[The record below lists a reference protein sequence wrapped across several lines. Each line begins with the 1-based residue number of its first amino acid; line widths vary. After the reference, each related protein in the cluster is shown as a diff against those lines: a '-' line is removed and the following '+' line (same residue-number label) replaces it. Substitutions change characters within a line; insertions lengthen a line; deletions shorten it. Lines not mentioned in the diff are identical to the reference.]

1 MPRTQPRQAS
11 RPPRTRKRRDKR
23 HGIQLQCPRRGI
35 QAHQLAGSGHLAR
48 RAQAAGAPYRR
59 GGDPGGG
66 VLRRYA
72 VADRRARE
80 RPRAGEQ
87 AEGRVPRQEETGGQ
101 PRPAPPAAARDRYP
115 VRRAAAATAEPLAD
129 GRAARRHQ
137 PGGSRP
143 RPAVRFVQA
152 GPLRDGAR
160 VLRGAADPG
169 EGRRQLPRH
178 GRFRERRGAAV
189 AHRHAER
196 RVDPGRQGRHPH
208 HGCRGKDLPLSRRRG
223 SGGAAQVGAGEERP
237 LDDPSPRPHRAI
249 RGRRRAWRLRRG
261 GARRSEAGAC
271 GADEGRARARRAAAA
286 GQALRAGALYGGGAD
301 RPVPSRAHR
310 RRGGRQPRRRQQARA
325 RSEPA
330 EGAARVVSA
339 GVDPDARHDHPEQGG
354 VRAGQ
359 GRPEPLPRAKGEL
372 HGPELRSGHGHRR
385 RRDQPEGAGP
395 GQRRGMGGAHQRAAT
410 GGGQTMNTKT
420 MKAVYGFALWL
431 AAFGLATAQS
441 NSIESFEVTQVGG
454 KTIVRSTTKDPL
466 RNVPPNFAVA
476 SPARIAFDF
485 PNTVNALGRASQDI
499 GQGELRSM
507 NLVQGSERTR
517 LVLNLRRPV
526 AHEASLDGGALV
538 ISLSE
543 PAVAQTAP
551 GGQIAHFAEG
561 KAEARHAIRDV
572 DFRRGRAGEG
582 RVVVDLSDTSTGIDI
597 RQQGQNIIV
606 EFIKTALPDNLRR
619 RLDVIDFGTPV
630 TTVSTFPQGEN
641 VRMVIEP
648 KGQWEHNAYQ
658 TDTQFVVEVKPVVAD
673 PSREGQRGRYTGEK
687 LSLNFQNVEVRA
699 VLNVIADFTDLNII
713 TSDTVTGNITLRL
726 KDVPWD
732 QALEIILQTRGLDS
746 RRSGNVVWIAPRD
759 ELATR
764 EKLALEATQQI
775 SDLEQTRTEAF
786 QMNYQKAADVQKLL
800 SDPSQRILSK
810 RGSAVVDARTNTLF
824 IQDTPS
830 HLEEVRRLIA
840 KIDVAVRQVMIEA
853 RIVEANDSF
862 SKNLGVR
869 FGYAETQNNGR
880 NIGGL
885 RPVIGAELLNTQ
897 QLAQLPTATTPSP
910 TLSSPQGVQVG
921 LPATGFNNFQA
932 GQLSFVL
939 FNQSLSRTLSL
950 ELSALEADGKGK
962 IISSPRVL
970 TANQVEALIEQGTEI
985 PYQQASSSGATT
997 TGFRKANLALKV
1009 KPQSTP
1015 DDNIIMTLDVNKDQV
1030 GATTPAGVQINTKH
1044 VKTEVLVENGGTVVI
1059 GGIYE
1064 QNDRTDITK
1073 VPVLGDLPVIGWLFK
1088 NTTL

>member
-1 MPRTQPRQAS
+1 
-11 RPPRTRKRRDKR
+11 
-23 HGIQLQCPRRGI
+23 
-35 QAHQLAGSGHLAR
+35 
-48 RAQAAGAPYRR
+48 
-59 GGDPGGG
+59 
-66 VLRRYA
+66 
-72 VADRRARE
+72 
-80 RPRAGEQ
+80 
-87 AEGRVPRQEETGGQ
+87 
-101 PRPAPPAAARDRYP
+101 
-115 VRRAAAATAEPLAD
+115 
-129 GRAARRHQ
+129 
-137 PGGSRP
+137 
-143 RPAVRFVQA
+143 
-152 GPLRDGAR
+152 
-160 VLRGAADPG
+160 
-169 EGRRQLPRH
+169 
-178 GRFRERRGAAV
+178 
-189 AHRHAER
+189 
-196 RVDPGRQGRHPH
+196 
-208 HGCRGKDLPLSRRRG
+208 
-223 SGGAAQVGAGEERP
+223 
-237 LDDPSPRPHRAI
+237 
-249 RGRRRAWRLRRG
+249 
-261 GARRSEAGAC
+261 
-271 GADEGRARARRAAAA
+271 
-286 GQALRAGALYGGGAD
+286 
-301 RPVPSRAHR
+301 
-310 RRGGRQPRRRQQARA
+310 
-325 RSEPA
+325 
-330 EGAARVVSA
+330 
-339 GVDPDARHDHPEQGG
+339 
-354 VRAGQ
+354 
-359 GRPEPLPRAKGEL
+359 
-372 HGPELRSGHGHRR
+372 
-385 RRDQPEGAGP
+385 
-395 GQRRGMGGAHQRAAT
+395 
-410 GGGQTMNTKT
+410 MNTKT

-431 AAFGLATAQS
+431 AGIGLALAQS
-441 NSIESFEVTQVGG
+441 NSIESFEVSQQAG
-454 KTIVRSTTKDPL
+454 KTIVRITTKEPL

-485 PNTVNALGRASQDI
+485 RNTVNALGRASQDI

-507 NLVQGSERTR
+507 NLVQGSDRTR

-526 AHEASLDGGALV
+526 AHETSLDGGALV

-551 GGQIAHFAEG
+551 GGLVAHFAEG

-619 RLDVIDFGTPV
+619 RLDVLDFGTPV

-732 QALEIILQTRGLDS
+732 QALDIILQARGLDS
-746 RRSGNVVWIAPRD
+746 RRTGNVVWIAPRD

-764 EKLALEATQQI
+764 EKLALEATQTI
-775 SDLEQTRTEAF
+775 NELEQTRTESF
-786 QMNYQKAADVQKLL
+786 QMSYQKAADVQKLL
-800 SDPSQRILSK
+800 ADPSQRILSK

-824 IQDTPS
+824 VQDTPS
-830 HLEEVRRLIA
+830 HLEEVRRLLA

-862 SKNLGVR
+862 SKNLGAR
-869 FGYAETQNNGR
+869 FGYTEDARGGQIGR

-885 RPVIGAELLNTQ
+885 KPVIGADLTNTGQ
-897 QLAQLPTATTPSP
+897 AAGLVTGTPNLTGFP
-910 TLSSPQGVQVG
+910 GGLQSS
-921 LPATGFNNFQA
+921 LPAQGGFNAFNA

-939 FNQSLSRTLSL
+939 FNASLSRILSL
-950 ELSALEADGKGK
+950 EISALEADGKGK

-985 PYQQASSSGATT
+985 PYQQSTSSGATSVS
-997 TGFRKANLALKV
+997 FRKANLSLKV
-1009 KPQSTP
+1009 KPQITP
-1015 DDNIIMTLDVNKDQV
+1015 DDNIIMSLDVNKDQP
-1030 GATTPAGVQINTKH
+1030 GPTTPQGVQINTKH

-1064 QNDRTDITK
+1064 QTDRTDITRI
-1073 VPVLGDLPVIGWLFK
+1073 PFFGELPFLGFLFRNNNSLTNK
-1088 NTTL
+1088 TELLVFITPRIVNERLTIR